1 MAQLRVTERPLKAS
15 KSLLQT
21 KGYSLEV
28 FHSIPFHTNS
38 IPVLVSAQVL
48 RSRNLGQVD
57 LARISRDHE
66 GQFVEITEVKSSQIG
81 FHSSQ
86 FKQKNRLVGAGKF
99 ISGVLGLRIKLTS
112 LVG

>member
-1 MAQLRVTERPLKAS
+1 MAQPRVTERPLKAS
-15 KSLLQT
+15 KSLLQIN
-21 KGYSLEV
+21 GYSLEV
-28 FHSIPFHTNS
+28 FHSISFHSNS

-57 LARISRDHE
+57 LARIYRDHE
-66 GQFVEITEVKSSQIG
+66 GQFIELTEVKSSQIG
-81 FHSSQ
+81 LHLSQ
-86 FKQKNRLVGAGKF
+86 FQQKNRLAGAGKF